1 MSDPAVILRNRV
13 TFHPPKLEAGSQ
25 NESHTDV
32 SPDSVLAR
40 EVIPLL
46 SATKL
51 EIKFEAGSQNEN
63 SYTSDRDAPQYFQH
77 QASAIPISGSSHNL
91 NFGHSAALDVPQE
104 RRLTSS
110 MPRRAQSPEATG
122 RKNRSHADNEAGS
135 EEEGVK
141 DYVLALPLRSKK
153 VSPQLKD
160 QIKEIPKKI
169 KLKNSKNSEYEL
181 WEPGMD
187 AGSQTEDK
195 DSHRSPKEL
204 SSISGA
210 EHISSLPLPYYKRSP
225 GKNLAKQQMQFED
238 LFTTTANNNNI
249 NSNINNNNNNNVN
262 NINSNNSIHNNIPEI
277 IPEIRPLKKSNKEV
291 KTTLPREFSPRS
303 AKKEIKRASLGHKS
317 PSPKGTEKKRTLEI
331 IPGSLEA
338 GSERDLSEQTF
349 PEIHKPRYMRDF
361 GTTAASIGNDSAP
374 FELKFEAEIAYFQ
387 NNFDMKDVIISSDT
401 DGSKA
406 ISEGSSTAEG
416 AASAAEGYF
425 DIYHY
430 LQSVNHTNST

>member
-1 MSDPAVILRNRV
+1 MKASKSNRGNRTRSMSDPAVILRSRV
-13 TFHPPKLEAGSQ
+13 TFQPPRLEAGSQ

-32 SPDSVLAR
+32 SPDSVLVR

-51 EIKFEAGSQNEN
+51 EAKFEAGSQNEN
-63 SYTSDRDAPQYFQH
+63 SYTSDASLYFQH
-77 QASAIPISGSSHNL
+77 VGSPIPISGSSHNL
-91 NFGHSAALDVPQE
+91 QFPHSSVLDVPHE
-104 RRLTSS
+104 RRLNSS
-110 MPRRAQSPEATG
+110 MPRRAQSPETS
-122 RKNRSHADNEAGS
+122 RKNRSHTDNEAGS
-135 EEEGVK
+135 AEEDGVRE
-141 DYVLALPLRSKK
+141 YILAIPRTKK
-153 VSPQLKD
+153 ISPQLKD
-160 QIKEIPKKI
+160 QFKEIPKKI

-195 DSHRSPKEL
+195 EPHRSPKEA
-204 SSISGA
+204 SSISGP
-210 EHISSLPLPYYKRSP
+210 EHNSAPIPHYKRSP
-225 GKNLAKQQMQFED
+225 GKSLSKQQLQFEE
-238 LFTTTANNNNI
+238 LFTTTAAFNTTFD
-249 NSNINNNNNNNVN
+249 
-262 NINSNNSIHNNIPEI
+262 SIQ
-277 IPEIRPLKKSNKEV
+277 EIRPLKKSNKDV

-303 AKKEIKRASLGHKS
+303 AKKETKRTSLGHKS
-317 PSPKGTEKKRTLEI
+317 PSVPKGIEKKRTLEI
-331 IPGSLEA
+331 MPSLDA
-338 GSERDLSEQTF
+338 GSERDLSEPSF
-349 PEIHKPRYMRDF
+349 SSANNYKPRYTRDF

-387 NNFDMKDVIISSDT
+387 NNFDMKDVLLSSDT

-430 LQSVNHTNST
+430 LQSVNQTNST

>member
-51 EIKFEAGSQNEN
+51 EAKFEAGSQNEY
-63 SYTSDRDAPQYFQH
+63 SYTSIDRDAPSYFQ
-77 QASAIPISGSSHNL
+77 QGGPIPISGSSHNL
-91 NFGHSAALDVPQE
+91 NFNHSSALEIPQE

-110 MPRRAQSPEATG
+110 MPRRAQSPEAS

-135 EEEGVK
+135 AEEGVRE
-141 DYVLALPLRSKK
+141 YVLALPLRTKK

-169 KLKNSKNSEYEL
+169 KLKNTKNSEYEL

-195 DSHRSPKEL
+195 ESHRSPKEL

-210 EHISSLPLPYYKRSP
+210 EHISSLPIPHYKRSP
-225 GKNLAKQQMQFED
+225 GKNLGKQQIQFEE
-238 LFTTTANNNNI
+238 LFTTTAFNNNNT
-249 NSNINNNNNNNVN
+249 NS
-262 NINSNNSIHNNIPEI
+262 PDI
-277 IPEIRPLKKSNKEV
+277 IPEIRPLKKSNKDV

-317 PSPKGTEKKRTLEI
+317 SPSVPKGTEKKRTLEI
-331 IPGSLEA
+331 ISSLEA
-338 GSERDLSEQTF
+338 GSERDVSDQTF
-349 PEIHKPRYMRDF
+349 PEVHKPRYTRDF
-361 GTTAASIGNDSAP
+361 GTTAASIGNDSTP

-387 NNFDMKDVIISSDT
+387 NNFEMKDLIISSDT